1 MPDDTE
7 QPMSLDPSPLAE
19 IPHKQFTVVLRGYD
33 RDEVDQ
39 FLAQV
44 EEAVQD
50 LAERAAE
57 RPSPGHVADWLGG
70 EVAAVLSAAE
80 DAANKVRTEANDAAA
95 RVRAQAESDVR
106 EAGASAEAARS
117 HAQRTRDEA
126 EEAAAE
132 IRLKAQEEAE
142 RILREARLVAE
153 RIENAAQSRRD
164 EILAEARQGVREL
177 EGREKEIHER
187 IAALEETFRA
197 LHGMIDQRPPS
208 PSEEEGF
215 QTDENR
221 IVDLTGAEGE
231 PRKKSS

>member
-7 QPMSLDPSPLAE
+7 QPMSMDPSPLAE

-50 LAERAAE
+50 LAERAAD

-70 EVAAVLSAAE
+70 EVAAVLMAAE
-80 DAANKVRTEANDAAA
+80 AAANKVRTEASDAAEMI
-95 RVRAQAESDVR
+95 RAQAESDVR
-106 EAGASAEAARS
+106 EARATAEAARAE
-117 HAQRTRDEA
+117 AQRIRDEA

-132 IRLKAQEEAE
+132 MHLKAQEEAE
-142 RILREARLVAE
+142 RVLREAGLVAE
-153 RIENAAQSRRD
+153 RIENAAQARRD
-164 EILAEARQGVREL
+164 EILADAREGVREL
-177 EGREKEIHER
+177 EAREKEIHER

-197 LHGMIDQRPPS
+197 LHGMISQRPSS
-208 PSEEEGF
+208 PSEQQESATG
-215 QTDENR
+215 ENR
-221 IVDLTGAEGE
+221 IVDLTSAEDE